1 MKNRSVFIYFI
12 FDLIF
17 LLISLVA
24 FIAYFSTQS
33 DTSVFFSFLSS
44 KNFQFLYPFS
54 YIFFWLILYY
64 YSGFYWSIFDKSRFR
79 EFYKTIFIHFLGF
92 AVLNIL
98 LFIFFTCSL
107 SIKEN
112 FLLFTTQTFLVL
124 LSRILIVSF
133 AIYKMK
139 HGFSVYKTVL
149 VFDIFDPIRFE
160 EILKYKIPGQKII
173 GYVNHQARPE
183 IRDLKMLG
191 FYDDLS
197 KIIENN
203 EINDVL
209 IVSDKKEFFINTLH
223 KLAILP
229 LRIRTIANIDD
240 IVLRSFRIQKVETP
254 LYLEIYPNVMP
265 LWEKNIK
272 SSLDKLI
279 SLIAIILLLPLYILV
294 SLLIKLT
301 SKGSILY
308 TQERLGYL
316 GKPFQIIKFRTMF
329 VNAEIEKPLLS
340 SKNDPRITKIGRF
353 LRKWRIDEFPQFF
366 NVLKGDM
373 SLVGYRA
380 ERSYFI
386 NQIMEQI
393 PYYQHL
399 FRTKPGLTSLGMVNY
414 GYAENI
420 NEMIDRLKYDII
432 YIENMGLI
440 LDFKIMIKTILILFQ
455 GKGR

>member
-17 LLISLVA
+17 LLISLFL
-24 FIAYFSTQS
+24 FISYISDCL
-33 DTSVFFSFLSS
+33 DTSSLFNFISS
-44 KNFQFLYPFS
+44 KATQPLF
-54 YIFFWLILYY
+54 IFGFVSFWLILYY
-64 YSGFYWSIFDKSRFR
+64 YAGFYWSVFDKSRFR
-79 EFYKTIFIHFLGF
+79 EFYKTVFIHFLGF
-92 AVLNIL
+92 VILNIL
-98 LFIFFTCSL
+98 LFIFFTYSL
-107 SIKEN
+107 SIEEN
-112 FLLFTTQTFLVL
+112 FLLFITQSFFIL

-139 HGFSVYKTVL
+139 SGFSIYKTVL
-149 VFDIFDPIRFE
+149 VFDVFESHRFE

-173 GYVNHQARPE
+173 GYINHEIRPE
-183 IRDLKMLG
+183 IKDLKMLG

-197 KIIENN
+197 KIIERHK
-203 EINDVL
+203 INDVL

-254 LYLEIYPNVMP
+254 LFLEIYPDVMP

-272 SSLDKLI
+272 TSLDKII
-279 SLIAIILLLPLYILV
+279 SLFALLLLLPLYIII
-294 SLLIKLT
+294 SLLIKCT
-301 SKGSILY
+301 SKGSIFY

-329 VNAEIEKPLLS
+329 VDAENEKPLLS
-340 SKNDPRITKIGRF
+340 SRNDPRITKIGRF

-380 ERSYFI
+380 ERAYFI

>member
-1 MKNRSVFIYFI
+1 
-12 FDLIF
+12 
-17 LLISLVA
+17 
-24 FIAYFSTQS
+24 
-33 DTSVFFSFLSS
+33 
-44 KNFQFLYPFS
+44 
-54 YIFFWLILYY
+54 
-64 YSGFYWSIFDKSRFR
+64 
-79 EFYKTIFIHFLGF
+79 
-92 AVLNIL
+92 
-98 LFIFFTCSL
+98 
-107 SIKEN
+107 
-112 FLLFTTQTFLVL
+112 
-124 LSRILIVSF
+124 
-133 AIYKMK
+133 
-139 HGFSVYKTVL
+139 
-149 VFDIFDPIRFE
+149 
-160 EILKYKIPGQKII
+160 
-173 GYVNHQARPE
+173 
-183 IRDLKMLG
+183 
-191 FYDDLS
+191 
-197 KIIENN
+197 
-203 EINDVL
+203 
-209 IVSDKKEFFINTLH
+209 
-223 KLAILP
+223 
-229 LRIRTIANIDD
+229 
-240 IVLRSFRIQKVETP
+240 
-254 LYLEIYPNVMP
+254 

-420 NEMIDRLKYDII
+420 NEMIERLKFDII